1 MGAPHFGERP
11 FANYYYEEK
20 LLDDL
25 LSILDHNTLILC
37 VHFLA
42 GEIVGR
48 WVAVGLMSALGE
60 AMPVLTLGNK

>member
-1 MGAPHFGERP
+1 MGAPHFEEHP

-25 LSILDHNTLILC
+25 LSILDHNTLILR

-42 GEIVGR
+42 GEIVTNILLR
-48 WVAVGLMSALGE
+48 VIL
-60 AMPVLTLGNK
+60 